1 MTKKKTFGKKCRRF
15 IFRSLLY
22 IILGFFVFTLSSVLV
37 YKYVPVYYTPLMFI
51 RQMQAWQTGEHL
63 HIRKE
68 WVPIQQISPNMVR
81 AVIASEDNLFTH
93 HWGFSQKAIQQ
104 AWEDNKSGKRIRG
117 GSTITQQ
124 TAKNVFLTPSR
135 TYVRKAFELY
145 YSLLIEC
152 IWGKE
157 RIMEVYLN
165 VIEMGDGIFGVEAA
179 SEIYFNTTAK
189 NLTKSQSALL
199 AVCLP
204 NPHKMSPAHPS
215 AYVRKRQA
223 QILVLMPKL
232 GKIELVRTPLERR

>member
-22 IILGFFVFTLSSVLV
+22 IILGFFVFTLSSVFV

-135 TYVRKAFELY
+135 TYVRK
-145 YSLLIEC
+145 
-152 IWGKE
+152 
-157 RIMEVYLN
+157 RI
-165 VIEMGDGIFGVEAA
+165 
-179 SEIYFNTTAK
+179 
-189 NLTKSQSALL
+189 
-199 AVCLP
+199 
-204 NPHKMSPAHPS
+204 
-215 AYVRKRQA
+215 
-223 QILVLMPKL
+223 
-232 GKIELVRTPLERR
+232 